1 MNRPFSRVAVL
12 KAGALMAASTYVTV
26 ALGLIV
32 SALIARGLGP
42 QDYGRYVYVLW
53 LTSLLIVIGNN
64 GLGVSGIRFVS
75 ESLGR
80 NRADEAANV
89 HGWLRKRQWFSLAGV
104 CIVFLIALP
113 FIQPAG
119 WDGHQGLL
127 IGVVCVSFVAKAIFQ
142 FDVSMAKGHGRFN
155 VEAWSTMIMSVLY
168 TVGVGALLM
177 SKSPLSW
184 YLVFFSLISL
194 GHVFVVAPML
204 KQDGIHAGNEPCSP
218 ELIERLKPH
227 LWWTIVQVA
236 VATLS
241 NKTIETFL
249 LNSLIGPA
257 EVGFF
262 AIATNLTRGGVELV
276 SSSLTSLLMP
286 MLAHAYGAGGM
297 KQVNTIMADA
307 VRYCVFLGLILAG
320 LGLLWAAFGIALM
333 YGDKYTPVVN
343 VLRIMVVVGGLTL
356 AESAFGALLTTTDN
370 QRLRAF
376 VALFSVGISVLCAVT
391 LVPIYGL
398 MGAAWANA
406 ISRMVVMIVIT
417 STIVFKLEVSLP
429 WRELRG
435 LLISGAM
442 GLLATAPLL
451 WWSNTALTQFVA
463 GIIYVVV
470 LVVAS
475 ALVGGWHQKDARMLL
490 SLTER
495 KPRLLGW
502 LAPSLRLWLARHP
515 QST

>member
-1 MNRPFSRVAVL
+1 
-12 KAGALMAASTYVTV
+12 MAASTYVTV
-26 ALGLIV
+26 ALGLVV

-53 LTSLLIVIGNN
+53 LSSLLIIIGNN
-64 GLGVSGIRFVS
+64 GLGVSGIRFIS

-80 NRADEAANV
+80 ERPDEAASV
-89 HGWLRKRQWFSLAGV
+89 HGWLRKRQWFSLALV
-104 CIVFLIALP
+104 SVIFLIALP

-119 WDGHQGLL
+119 WEGHQGLL
-127 IGVVCVSFVAKAIFQ
+127 IGVVGVSFVAKAIFQ

-168 TVGVGALLM
+168 TIGVAALML

-184 YLVFFSLISL
+184 YLLFFTAISI

-204 KQDGIHAGNEPCSP
+204 KRDGIHAGHEPCSP
-218 ELIERLKPH
+218 ELIDRIKPH

-297 KQVNTIMADA
+297 KQVNTILSDA
-307 VRYCVFLGLILAG
+307 IRYCVFLGLILAG
-320 LGLLWAAFGIALM
+320 IGLLWAAFGIALM
-333 YGDKYTPVVN
+333 YGDKYEPVVN

-376 VALFSVGISVLCAVT
+376 VALFSVGISVFCAVT
-391 LVPIYGL
+391 LVPMYGL
-398 MGAAWANA
+398 MGAVWANA
-406 ISRMVVMIVIT
+406 ISRIVVMVVIT
-417 STIVFKLEVSLP
+417 TTIVRKLDVTLP

-435 LLISGAM
+435 LLISGVL

-451 WWSNTALTQFVA
+451 LWSHTALTQFAA
-463 GIIYVVV
+463 GFIYIAAFMA
-470 LVVAS
+470 AS
-475 ALVGGWHQKDARMLL
+475 VMVGGWHQKDARMLL
-490 SLTER
+490 SLAER
-495 KPRLLGW
+495 KPRQLGW
-502 LAPSLRLWLARHP
+502 LAPHVRKWQARLPAE
-515 QST
+515 SA